1 MKKSLLL
8 LVPALLCLASC
19 QEFKVGIDGGSHRSG
34 LDRSDSVQSSNV
46 PADSYRT
53 FGGDTFKV
61 DDASKVELTFGN
73 FTDNLSNIEDI
84 NIINSFI
91 IASEEN
97 IFSTVEAPKYVGTKE
112 EQGLFLGADSRYADG
127 YLTFA
132 FSKDIKYVEITAT
145 PYYYINTA
153 WNGDDLVVDEE
164 VGISVNGSLY
174 VPLASTLN
182 SETNNVKETVCKYDV
197 SNKSE
202 DKNKVSLRV
211 KQRRVFLKKI
221 ALYY

>member
-8 LVPALLCLASC
+8 LVPALLCLTSC
-19 QEFKVGIDGGSHRSG
+19 QEFKVGIDGGYHNSG
-34 LDRSDSVQSSNV
+34 LDKNNSTQSSNL

-53 FGGDTFKV
+53 FAGDTFDV
-61 DDASKVELTFGN
+61 GDTSKVELTFGN
-73 FTDNLSNIEDI
+73 FTDNLSDIEDI
-84 NIINSFI
+84 NIINSYI
-91 IASEEN
+91 NVSEEN
-97 IFSTVEAPKYVGTKE
+97 VFNTVEAPKYVGTKE

-127 YLTFA
+127 YLTFV

-145 PYYYINTA
+145 TYYYINTA

-174 VPLASTLN
+174 VPLVSTLDN
-182 SETNNVKETVCKYDV
+182 ETKNVKETVCKYDV

-211 KQRRVFLKKI
+211 KQRRAFLQKI